1 MTNQKKDSAEKLAEM
16 HVSMVRRMPWIKLA
30 AASAVGIIILDAWYS
45 GLGAV
50 GDALGLDRGLAA
62 IVLGTAV
69 IAGGFAVLT
78 YLRKR
83 KG

>member
-1 MTNQKKDSAEKLAEM
+1 MTNQKKDSTEALAEM
-16 HVSMVRRMPWIKLA
+16 HVGILRRMPWIKLA

-62 IVLGTAV
+62 IVLGTV
-69 IAGGFAVLT
+69 IIAGGFAVLT
-78 YLRKR
+78 YLKKRKR
-83 KG
+83 

>member
-1 MTNQKKDSAEKLAEM
+1 MTNQKKDSTEKLAEM
-16 HVSMVRRMPWIKLA
+16 QVGILRRMPWIKLA

-62 IVLGTAV
+62 VVLGTAI

-78 YLRKR
+78 YLKRR